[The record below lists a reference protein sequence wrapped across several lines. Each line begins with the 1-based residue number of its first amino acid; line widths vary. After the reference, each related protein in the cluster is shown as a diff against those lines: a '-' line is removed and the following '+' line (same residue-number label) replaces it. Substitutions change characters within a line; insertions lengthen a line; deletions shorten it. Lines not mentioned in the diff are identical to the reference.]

1 MMAAGESRRKLPSLA
16 TRAVFMLVAAAIV
29 SAFGLVV
36 VDVVTRPEVAMVAQA
51 HVESGEE
58 ERPREPHVR
67 EALGELAL
75 QLLLVAGIA
84 FAGRKILKLRL

>member
-1 MMAAGESRRKLPSLA
+1 MTAAGESRRTLPGLA

-36 VDVVTRPEVAMVAQA
+36 VDVVTRPQVAMVAQA
-51 HVESGEE
+51 RVESGEE

-75 QLLLVAGIA
+75 QLLLVGGIA
-84 FAGRKILKLRL
+84 FAGRKILKIRL